1 MTVTSFALLHALA
14 LRRKADLAALERS
27 TGLDAAAIEG
37 ALAPAVADGRAIA
50 ARGLYLLAPKGAT
63 WLQEQYPE
71 VFSAQRADAQLIA
84 EYARFELINREL
96 KSLITQWQSMN
107 VGGKQVPNAH
117 SDAAYDGRILDRLAT
132 LHERAEALLG
142 RMAAR
147 LPRLGRYSA
156 RLGDA
161 LERAENGAH
170 EWVSGIRCD
179 SYHTVWFEMHE
190 DLLRLLGR
198 QREE

>member
-1 MTVTSFALLHALA
+1 MSFDIVHALA
-14 LRRKADLAALERS
+14 LRRKADLAALQAS
-27 TGLDAAAIEG
+27 TGLDAASLEA
-37 ALAPAVADGRAIA
+37 ALASAVADGRVIA
-50 ARGLYLLAPKGAT
+50 ARSLYVLAPKGAN
-63 WLQEQYPE
+63 WLQEQYPQA
-71 VFSAQRADAQLIA
+71 FSAQRGDAEVIEA
-84 EYARFELINREL
+84 YERFELINREL
-96 KSLITQWQSMN
+96 KSLITQWQNLS
-107 VGGKQVPNAH
+107 VGGRPVPNDH
-117 SDAAYDGRILDRLAT
+117 SDAAYDGRLLDRLAT

-147 LPRLGRYSA
+147 LPRLGRYA
-156 RLGDA
+156 TRLGEA
-161 LERAENGAH
+161 LERAEGGEH